1 MFFLVQL
8 ANVEV
13 RQPHEQA
20 NKIENTGPIIVS
32 LADRSCGHTSTFT
45 PALPNL
51 QLLLLL
57 VRKSF
62 MRRRSVTVGQKQIEL
77 NEICRDNFSLALVD
91 ASSSATVSMTESRD
105 TTSGTLPTPL
115 RHCALATLQ
124 HSLLRRRRIP
134 GHLQD
139 HGMIMASNTSL
150 LPVAAGV
157 WTGP

>member
-1 MFFLVQL
+1 
-8 ANVEV
+8 
-13 RQPHEQA
+13 
-20 NKIENTGPIIVS
+20 
-32 LADRSCGHTSTFT
+32 
-45 PALPNL
+45 
-51 QLLLLL
+51 
-57 VRKSF
+57 

-105 TTSGTLPTPL
+105 TASGTLPTPL

-124 HSLLRRRRIP
+124 HSLLRRRRT

-139 HGMIMASNTSL
+139 HGVASTTSL
-150 LPVAAGV
+150 LPVAAAV